1 GVGYSFLF
9 TAVSFVGVAGVLW
22 MWKRPPRRAAVA
34 GEQVWS
40 AIIAGL
46 WYTLY
51 SPAMR
56 AILIRVVAFIVCA
69 LAIMSQL
76 PVISEHQLGVHALG
90 FGILNACFGCGAILG
105 VAM

>member
-1 GVGYSFLF
+1 LNSVALNIARAVGPALFMLIVVGVFAGSQQGVGYSFLF

-22 MWKRPPRRAAVA
+22 MWKRPPQRAAVA

-46 WYTLY
+46 RYTLY

-69 LAIMSQL
+69 L
-76 PVISEHQLGVHALG
+76 
-90 FGILNACFGCGAILG
+90 
-105 VAM
+105 